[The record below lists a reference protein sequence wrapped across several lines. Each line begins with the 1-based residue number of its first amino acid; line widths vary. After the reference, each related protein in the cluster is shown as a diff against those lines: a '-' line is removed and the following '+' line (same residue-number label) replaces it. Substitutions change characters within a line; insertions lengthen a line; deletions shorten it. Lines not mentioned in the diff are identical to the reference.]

1 MYQNLKFV
9 IFGTLCKEMQQSK
22 IKDGTL
28 LASSWRIPPS
38 APGGF
43 FSICSRCCSDTLGI
57 WGHHSPLALAVPPY
71 PHTGSSTVHPIK
83 SCASTQLA
91 TGTSQTVTCLRQ
103 LLTTAVHARG
113 HPSQH
118 KASLICHCQP
128 AYRPN
133 QATLTSSAPSPSAG
147 IACSAKSHL
156 FLSAHM
162 HSGGVSAPGTPS
174 PPSPQEGRRAALAAR
189 AVPHLPVTSSL
200 HLWGPAV
207 GLCACC

>member
-91 TGTSQTVTCLRQ
+91 TGTSQTVTFLRQ

-113 HPSQH
+113 SP
-118 KASLICHCQP
+118 QP
-128 AYRPN
+128 AQSIPDLSLPASI
-133 QATLTSSAPSPSAG
+133 QAQPSHPHQLCTFTL
-147 IACSAKSHL
+147 CRHRL
-156 FLSAHM
+156 
-162 HSGGVSAPGTPS
+162 
-174 PPSPQEGRRAALAAR
+174 
-189 AVPHLPVTSSL
+189 
-200 HLWGPAV
+200 
-207 GLCACC
+207 LC